1 MSKRICIHTNI
12 RNILILIHTLSTLI
26 YTIYTHL
33 QNKLPNNTPIERI
46 SEGVESNAFRS
57 EFFKWDVVVNIP
69 KGIAASKNDQ
79 PVCALHVMLRLYYV
93 YAVPVYVILFI
104 KIY

>member
-1 MSKRICIHTNI
+1 MYLNEYVYTLVFTIYA
-12 RNILILIHTLSTLI
+12 LSTNTPMHI
-26 YTIYTHL
+26 THI

-46 SEGVESNAFRS
+46 SEGVESNGFRS

-79 PVCALHVMLRLYYV
+79 PVCVLLQYYIC
-93 YAVPVYVILFI
+93 YV
-104 KIY
+104 